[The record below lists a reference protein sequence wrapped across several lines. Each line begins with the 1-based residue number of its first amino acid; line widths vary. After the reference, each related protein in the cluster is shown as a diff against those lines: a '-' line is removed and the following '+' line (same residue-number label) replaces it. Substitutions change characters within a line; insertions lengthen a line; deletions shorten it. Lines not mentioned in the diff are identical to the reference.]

1 MKGTMSPYHAPMSRG
16 PASLTRDRDFR
27 VFWFGRAVSD
37 LGDQITLVA
46 LPLTAI
52 ATLQASAAQIG
63 ILTALALAPNLLF
76 SLIAGVWVDR
86 LRRRPIL
93 IWTDL
98 GRAVL
103 LMWIPAAYLLG
114 ALRIEQLYAI
124 AFATGVLSVLSF
136 VAYQAYL
143 PSLVG
148 RDHIVEANGRILSTQ
163 SAAQVAGPGVSG
175 VLVQIL
181 TAPLPIVL
189 DAISFVVCAT
199 TVWFIRR
206 PEPAPSV
213 ERRAGMLREISEG
226 MRALF
231 GHPVLRAL
239 VVTASLVLTAVGAQ
253 QAVFVLF
260 MARDLALTPATI
272 GFILAMQSVGAVV
285 GALCAARTARAFGL
299 GPSILASTLVVALGF
314 AARGLVSGTAGVD
327 LAILSAAQLGLG
339 FASAVFNVNG
349 PSLRQALTPH
359 RLLGRVNASYR
370 FAAWGVTPIGAL
382 VGGLVAQAFGVRAA
396 LLTSAVW
403 MILPLAFVALSPLRS
418 VRDVPASATA
428 TA

>member
-1 MKGTMSPYHAPMSRG
+1 MNEGIMHS

-52 ATLQASAAQIG
+52 ATLQASAVQIG
-63 ILTALALAPNLLF
+63 FLTALAFAPNLLF
-76 SLIAGVWVDR
+76 SLVAGVWVDR
-86 LRRRPIL
+86 LRRRRIL

-103 LMWIPAAYLLG
+103 LAWIPAAYLLG
-114 ALRIEQLYAI
+114 ALRIEQLYTI
-124 AFATGVLSVLSF
+124 AVATGVLSVLSF
-136 VAYQAYL
+136 VAYQSYL

-148 RDHIVEANGRILSTQ
+148 RDRIVEANGRILSTR
-163 SAAQVAGPGVSG
+163 SAAEVAGPGISG

-189 DAISFVVCAT
+189 DAISFAVCAT
-199 TVWFIRR
+199 TVWLIRR

-213 ERRAGMLREISEG
+213 ERRGMLREISEG

-231 GHPVLRAL
+231 GHPILRAM
-239 VVTASLVLTAVGAQ
+239 VVTASLILTAIGAQ

-260 MARDLALTPATI
+260 MARDLKLTPATI
-272 GFILAMQSVGAVV
+272 GFILAMQSVGGVG
-285 GALCAARTARAFGL
+285 GALCAARMARAIGL
-299 GPSILASTLVVALGF
+299 GPSILASTLVTALGF
-314 AARGLVSGTAGVD
+314 AARGLVSGIAGVD
-327 LAILSAAQLGLG
+327 LAILTAAQLGFG

-382 VGGLVAQAFGVRAA
+382 AGGLLAQAFGARAA

-418 VRDVPASATA
+418 VHDVPAVAPATA
-428 TA
+428 

>member
-1 MKGTMSPYHAPMSRG
+1 MTHHVPMSRR
-16 PASLTRDRDFR
+16 PASLIRDRDFLI
-27 VFWFGRAVSD
+27 FWSGRAVSD

-52 ATLQASAAQIG
+52 ATLQAGAAQVG
-63 ILTALALAPNLLF
+63 ILTALEFAPSLLF
-76 SLIAGVWVDR
+76 SLLAGVWVDR

-98 GRAVL
+98 GRAVFL
-103 LMWIPAAYLLG
+103 SWIPVAYLLG

-124 AFATGVLSVLSF
+124 AFATGMLSVLSL

-163 SAAQVAGPGVSG
+163 SATQVAGPGISG
-175 VLVQIL
+175 ILVQIL

-189 DAISFVVCAT
+189 DAISFLVCAIT
-199 TVWFIRR
+199 AWLIRR

-213 ERRAGMLREISEG
+213 ERRAGMMREIGEG

-239 VVTASLVLTAVGAQ
+239 VVTASLNLAAFGAQ

-272 GFILAMQSVGAVV
+272 GFILATQSVGAVC
-285 GALCAARTARAFGL
+285 GALYAARTARAFGL
-299 GPSILASTLVVALGF
+299 GPSILASTLLMALAL
-314 AARGLVSGTAGVD
+314 AARGLVSGIAGID
-327 LAILSAAQLGLG
+327 LAILMAAQLGLG
-339 FASAVFNVNG
+339 FASAVWNVNG

-370 FAAWGVTPIGAL
+370 FAAWGATPIGAL
-382 VGGLVAQAFGVRAA
+382 AGGFVAQAFGARTA

-403 MILPLAFVALSPLRS
+403 MILPLVFIALSPLRS
-418 VRDVPASATA
+418 VRDVPASAPA